1 MRDLKTRE
9 IEAGVQNSETRKF
22 VNLRSGK
29 FLEIQI
35 MENQNYR
42 NVRMEHEL
50 VVDGVNLRECKELI
64 QVVDDESGQP
74 KQILIHS
81 RSIGDNKYVVKQV
94 KVAEEIIEE
103 TVDTNMNDTELEKF
117 NQDWIDQWQPSI
129 GQQSGF
135 LVSIGN
141 FFRRANSFP
150 KNE

>member
-1 MRDLKTRE
+1 
-9 IEAGVQNSETRKF
+9 
-22 VNLRSGK
+22 
-29 FLEIQI
+29 
-35 MENQNYR
+35 MENQSHR
-42 NVRMEHEL
+42 NVNMEHEL
-50 VVDGVNLRECKELI
+50 VVDGVNLRESKELI

-74 KQILIHS
+74 KQSLIHS

-103 TVDTNMNDTELEKF
+103 TVDTNMNDTEIEKF

-141 FFRRANSFP
+141 FFRRANPF
-150 KNE
+150 NE